1 MLILLTIVAI
11 ATNILLVYFL
21 FAAIIESYNKVSQ
34 NLNNQKYLARAKILF
49 ENQLLF
55 KRDMV
60 FSETRYVLKAQ
71 AEKIEEGGRKTEWDD
86 VTTSIT
92 SNVKTTVE

>member
-1 MLILLTIVAI
+1 
-11 ATNILLVYFL
+11 
-21 FAAIIESYNKVSQ
+21 
-34 NLNNQKYLARAKILF
+34 
-49 ENQLLF
+49 
-55 KRDMV
+55 MV